1 MTIDH
6 DIPYGRQTITDA
18 DVAAVNEALRSD
30 FLTQGPRIMEF
41 EERFAGY
48 VGSRY
53 GVAVEQRDLRT
64 ASCRQGSRGWSRHT
78 RYRHSHD
85 FRSIGQ
91 LYPLLRW

>member
-41 EERFAGY
+41 EG
-48 VGSRY
+48 
-53 GVAVEQRDLRT
+53 AV
-64 ASCRQGSRGWSRHT
+64 CRVCRLPATEW
-78 RYRHSHD
+78 
-85 FRSIGQ
+85 
-91 LYPLLRW
+91 P

>member
-53 GVAVEQRDLRT
+53 GVAVNNATSGLHLAARAL
-64 ASCRQGSRGWSRHT
+64 GSVPAHALS
-78 RYRHSHD
+78 S
-85 FRSIGQ
+85 
-91 LYPLLRW
+91 LP